1 VFLLL
6 TLLGESEKIP
16 VAARVIWVTPRG
28 ASGRRA
34 AGIGVQFHE
43 QDGERTRRKI
53 EAYLAGV
60 MAGDKPTHTM

>member
-16 VAARVIWVTPRG
+16 VAARVIWVTP
-28 ASGRRA
+28 RA